1 MEMIK
6 PYSNCNIFQTIRRK
20 RRHFKRPCFERV
32 DGVLVDYNQHHN
44 FKILL
49 ILKTGLWTS
58 NEIRSDQTQLGE
70 VAVASSNT
78 KKKTK
83 SMCGNGTLYQGF
95 LQVEK
100 VWLLESRN
108 RTHTFAGIVQ
118 SNWSSKIRYLGR

>member
-1 MEMIK
+1 MKSEVIEL
-6 PYSNCNIFQTIRRK
+6 S
-20 RRHFKRPCFERV
+20 
-32 DGVLVDYNQHHN
+32 LVKWQ
-44 FKILL
+44 LL
-49 ILKTGLWTS
+49 LA
-58 NEIRSDQTQLGE
+58 TQ
-70 VAVASSNT
+70 

-118 SNWSSKIRYLGR
+118 LELQNPISWQIIFHQRECCQA

>member
-1 MEMIK
+1 MKSEVIEL
-6 PYSNCNIFQTIRRK
+6 S
-20 RRHFKRPCFERV
+20 
-32 DGVLVDYNQHHN
+32 LVKWQ
-44 FKILL
+44 LL
-49 ILKTGLWTS
+49 LA
-58 NEIRSDQTQLGE
+58 TQ
-70 VAVASSNT
+70 
-78 KKKTK
+78 KKTK